1 MTVAQRRRGLSP
13 IVSVILLI
21 LVAVGATIILY
32 TWLSSAAS
40 NNPTH
45 TGELYERVVINA
57 VQYNNTANTAT
68 IYVTNLGKVSV
79 KIASAY
85 ILDAVNGQ
93 AVCSNTS
100 ANVPIGV
107 GKTGNVTITSCSLGK
122 GVYIAKIVTSDGVS
136 ATYTFT
142 R

>member
-1 MTVAQRRRGLSP
+1 MTAAQRRRGLSP

-45 TGELYERVVINA
+45 SGELYERVVINA
-57 VQYNNTANTAT
+57 VQYNSTAGKAT
-68 IYVTNLGKVSV
+68 IYVTNLGKVGV
-79 KIASAY
+79 NITSAY

-100 ANVPIGV
+100 ANVKINAGE
-107 GKTGNVTITSCSLGK
+107 TGNVTITQCHLGK
-122 GVYIAKIVTSDGVS
+122 GVYIAKVVTSDGVS